1 MHQEKLKSKF
11 LGCLVGAAI
20 GDGLGSWRQ
29 GRRMARREEIEFLA
43 KTLEQL
49 TYTDDTHMTI

>member
-20 GDGLGSWRQ
+20 GDGLAAWRE
-29 GRRMARREEIEFLA
+29 GKRMAKREEIELLA
-43 KTLEQL
+43 EKLEQL
-49 TYTDDTHMTI
+49 TYTDDTHMAI